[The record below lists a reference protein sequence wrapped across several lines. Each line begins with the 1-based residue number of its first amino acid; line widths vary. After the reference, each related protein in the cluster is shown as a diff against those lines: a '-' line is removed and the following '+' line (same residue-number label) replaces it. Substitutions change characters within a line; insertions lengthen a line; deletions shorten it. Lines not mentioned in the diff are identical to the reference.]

1 LRLAVAIEEGLF
13 FIIMNEI
20 KIIDIKIKNATIL
33 LSNLK
38 EEEVTSYKINYLK
51 NKKEKTF
58 SMWTFNNQIKPF
70 TEKELIKDF
79 YKKIL

>member
-1 LRLAVAIEEGLF
+1 MHLAVNRGG
-13 FIIMNEI
+13 FIFYIMSEI

-51 NKKEKTF
+51 NNKENFF
-58 SMWTFNNQIKPF
+58 SMWTFNNEIKPF
-70 TEKELIKDF
+70 TEEELIKDF